1 MMKMMNPMSS
11 MPSVPGT
18 EEKDDKPE
26 MTMAEKKEVE
36 RLRSTILPTASGK
49 QILKGFFQAGG
60 YTTNGEGKKEQIQ
73 EKGE

>member
-1 MMKMMNPMSS
+1 MSIFQSNTGCFRMAGMMMKMMNPMGS

-36 RLRSTILPTASGK
+36 RLR
-49 QILKGFFQAGG
+49 
-60 YTTNGEGKKEQIQ
+60 
-73 EKGE
+73 